1 MKRLLRVVGEAIG
14 WNVPV
19 DELCERAVFCSDAIV
34 RPALGRFVQRVAT
47 RPPEQHA
54 FATLVSDHTGSCAG
68 ATFVLPTRPRDLLDY
83 GELLQNSQI
92 IWNFW

>member
-1 MKRLLRVVGEAIG
+1 
-14 WNVPV
+14 
-19 DELCERAVFCSDAIV
+19 
-34 RPALGRFVQRVAT
+34 
-47 RPPEQHA
+47 
-54 FATLVSDHTGSCAG
+54 VSDHTGSCAG